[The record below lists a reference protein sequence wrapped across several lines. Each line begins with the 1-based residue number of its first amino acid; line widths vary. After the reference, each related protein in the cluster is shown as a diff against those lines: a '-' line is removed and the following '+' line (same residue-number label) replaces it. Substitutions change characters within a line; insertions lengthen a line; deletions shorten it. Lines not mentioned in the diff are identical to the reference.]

1 LGVFKSAA
9 LLSLGIVTWLHGL
22 DAAGLVDGAAWSGGV
37 AHLLTNTLLVFPLA
51 VAAILFSE
59 RLTRQWQSATASA
72 WTLLAKAALISFVLA
87 LGLGATAAFHV
98 YLDQALGYG
107 PVHSF
112 HGQPRGSGSGWLV
125 PALLRGPADA
135 LVGYAAA
142 LPLRFLYLAYQ
153 SRCRVLPGKTG
164 LAKCAVAA
172 SIGAIVLA
180 TSVAGVVASKL
191 SNSAHARAA
200 HVAAIT
206 NVSVGPAV
214 RTGDFEVAVKS
225 ARWVRQHQEEAL
237 ILGRPAPAPLPDRIY
252 LEIELRNLTASER
265 GIGRAAFIVRAPDGR
280 TWPPLA
286 DDFPEILL
294 DPEEVLATWF
304 IFEVPAAAA
313 GLELVSAAQP
323 DKPRIAI
330 GDDALGG
337 IFGALCRVLAKPWN
351 G

>member
-1 LGVFKSAA
+1 M
-9 LLSLGIVTWLHGL
+9 LSLGIVVCLYGL
-22 DAAGLVDGAAWSGGV
+22 DAAGLVDGDAWSGSL

-51 VAAILFSE
+51 VAAIFISE
-59 RLTRQWQSATASA
+59 RLTRQWQPATVSA
-72 WTLLAKAALISFVLA
+72 WTLLARAALISFVLA
-87 LGLGATAAFHV
+87 LLLGATASLHV

-135 LVGYAAA
+135 LLGYAAA
-142 LPLRFLYLAYQ
+142 LPLSFLYLAYQ
-153 SRCRVLPGKTG
+153 SRCRVLPEKTG
-164 LAKCAVAA
+164 LAKFAVSAA
-172 SIGAIVLA
+172 IGAIVLA

-200 HVAAIT
+200 HAAAIT
-206 NVSVGPAV
+206 NVSVGLPI

-237 ILGRPAPAPLPDRIY
+237 LPGRPAPAPLPDRIY
-252 LEIELRNLTASER
+252 LEIELRNLTVSER
-265 GIGRAAFIVRAPDGR
+265 SIGRAAFALRAPDGR

-286 DDFPEILL
+286 EDFPEILL

-323 DKPRIAI
+323 DKARIAI